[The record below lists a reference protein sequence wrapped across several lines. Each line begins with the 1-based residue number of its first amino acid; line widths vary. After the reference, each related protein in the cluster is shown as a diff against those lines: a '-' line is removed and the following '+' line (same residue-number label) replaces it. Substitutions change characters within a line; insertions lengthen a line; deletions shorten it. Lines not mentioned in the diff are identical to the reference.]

1 MSIEPDDLVA
11 KYGAMS
17 EADLLAVARGYD
29 HLGEAAQGA
38 LRAEFARRGME
49 APLVEEAGAPVDGRL
64 VTVERY
70 RDLSEAIVAR
80 SMLEAAGIRVFLF
93 DENVVRLDWQISNMI
108 GGIRVQVEDKDEA
121 AARELL
127 MAPVADSIELADG
140 SEFEQPRCPVCG
152 SAEITFEGKGRG
164 AAMASWIVV
173 GAPILPSGRETWVCS
188 NCGTR
193 WEETDEEA
201 TG

>member
-1 MSIEPDDLVA
+1 MGIEPDDLVA
-11 KYGAMS
+11 RYGEMS
-17 EADLLAVARGYD
+17 EAELLAVAREYD
-29 HLGEAAQGA
+29 ELGEVAQGA

-49 APLVEEAGAPVDGRL
+49 APLVEDLGEPVDGKL

-127 MAPVADSIELADG
+127 SAPVANPVELADG

-152 SAEITFEGKGRG
+152 SAEITFEGKGRT
-164 AAMASWIVV
+164 AAVASWLVL
-173 GAPILPSGRETWVCS
+173 GAPVLPSGRETWLCS
-188 NCGTR
+188 VCGTR
-193 WEETDEEA
+193 WEDTDEESA
-201 TG
+201 K